1 MAERPHVLLVDDEPM
16 TGDLITRA
24 LNQYKVSVALDA
36 EKARDVLKNDPPD
49 VLLLDIM
56 LPGIDGLTFLP
67 EVQKNYPSIPVVI
80 ITAYTSSERAIKA
93 LRNGAYDFLEKPTA
107 IQSIRASVS
116 RALERRQQIEQETQ
130 RLTQLE
136 KGMSQLIT
144 AHKTLSARQN
154 IDLVREIAQGLSH
167 EINNPLCAIRLG
179 AELINRTDD
188 LSEGSRD
195 KLDIINKATRR
206 LEETMNALRMLSFV
220 AEDIQETS
228 LKELLAES
236 ISRVKETGDLDGCQ
250 VELTVPE
257 GIPPLKTRP
266 NQIGQAI
273 ENVLRNA
280 VDAVMSAEGEDR
292 RITIT
297 VDHYKDLV
305 NIAIHNTGAAIPEA
319 EMANIFQPSYT
330 TKHESGRVRGLGLG
344 LYVARSVT
352 EANQGRLTLRSE
364 EGKGVT
370 VGITLPIDQENEP
383 GSPA

>member
-1 MAERPHVLLVDDEPM
+1 MSEQPHVLLVDDEPM

-24 LNQYKVSVALDA
+24 LDQYKVSVALDA
-36 EKARDVLKNDPPD
+36 ENARNVLKNDPPD

-67 EVQKNYPSIPVVI
+67 EVQKDYPTIPVVI

-116 RALERRQQIEQETQ
+116 RALERRQQIEQEAQ
-130 RLTQLE
+130 RLSQLE
-136 KGMSQLIT
+136 QGMSQLIT

-154 IDLVREIAQGLSH
+154 IDLVRQIAQGLSH

-179 AELINRTDD
+179 AELISRTDD

-206 LEETMNALRMLSFV
+206 LEESMNALRMLSFV
-220 AEDIQETS
+220 AEDIQEVS
-228 LKELLAES
+228 LEALLAES
-236 ISRVKETGDLDGCQ
+236 VSRVRELGDLEGCQ
-250 VELTVPE
+250 VVVDIPE

-266 NQIGQAI
+266 NQIGQAV
-273 ENVLRNA
+273 ENILHNA
-280 VDAVMSAEGEDR
+280 VDAVKNAEVEDG

-297 VDHYKDLV
+297 VERYKDLV
-305 NIAIHNTGAAIPEA
+305 NVAIHNNGASIPQA
-319 EMANIFQPSYT
+319 EMAHIFQPSYT
-330 TKHESGRVRGLGLG
+330 TKHEAGRVRGLGLG

-352 EANQGRLTLRSE
+352 EANQGRLAVRSE

-370 VGITLPIDQENEP
+370 VDIILPINQEE
-383 GSPA
+383 

>member
-1 MAERPHVLLVDDEPM
+1 ME
-16 TGDLITRA
+16 
-24 LNQYKVSVALDA
+24 
-36 EKARDVLKNDPPD
+36 
-49 VLLLDIM
+49 
-56 LPGIDGLTFLP
+56 
-67 EVQKNYPSIPVVI
+67 
-80 ITAYTSSERAIKA
+80 
-93 LRNGAYDFLEKPTA
+93 
-107 IQSIRASVS
+107 
-116 RALERRQQIEQETQ
+116 
-130 RLTQLE
+130 
-136 KGMSQLIT
+136 
-144 AHKTLSARQN
+144 
-154 IDLVREIAQGLSH
+154 
-167 EINNPLCAIRLG
+167 
-179 AELINRTDD
+179 
-188 LSEGSRD
+188 
-195 KLDIINKATRR
+195 
-206 LEETMNALRMLSFV
+206 
-220 AEDIQETS
+220 
-228 LKELLAES
+228 
-236 ISRVKETGDLDGCQ
+236 ETGDLDGCQ

-273 ENVLRNA
+273 ENVLHNA

-352 EANQGRLTLRSE
+352 EANQGRLTVRSE

>member
-1 MAERPHVLLVDDEPM
+1 MSDQPHVLLVDDEPM

-24 LNQYKVSVALDA
+24 LDQYKVSVALDA
-36 EKARDVLKNDPPD
+36 EKARAVLKNDPPD
-49 VLLLDIM
+49 VVLLDIM

-67 EVQKNYPSIPVVI
+67 EVQKNYPTIPVVI

-107 IQSIRASVS
+107 IQHIRASVN

-130 RLTQLE
+130 RLSQLE
-136 KGMSQLIT
+136 QGMSQLIT

-154 IDLVREIAQGLSH
+154 IELVRQIAQGLSH

-179 AELINRTDD
+179 AELIKRTDD
-188 LSEGSRD
+188 LNENSRD
-195 KLDIINKATRR
+195 KLEIINNATRR

-220 AEDIQETS
+220 AEDVEQVS
-228 LKELLAES
+228 LERLLGDAV
-236 ISRVKETGDLDGCQ
+236 SRVKESDDLGSCR
-250 VELTVPE
+250 VELKVPE

-266 NQIGQAI
+266 NQVGQAV
-273 ENVLRNA
+273 ENILHNA
-280 VDAVMSAEGEDR
+280 IDAVKNAEVEEG

-297 VDHYKDLV
+297 VERYKDLV
-305 NIAIHNTGAAIPEA
+305 NIAIHNNGASISKADMP
-319 EMANIFQPSYT
+319 NIFEPSYT

-352 EANQGRLTLRSE
+352 EANQGRLAVRSE

-370 VGITLPIDQENEP
+370 VDITLPL
-383 GSPA
+383 SPEE

>member
-1 MAERPHVLLVDDEPM
+1 MSEQPHVLLVDDEPM

-24 LNQYKVSVALDA
+24 LDQYKVSVALDA
-36 EKARDVLKNDPPD
+36 ENARNVLKNDPPD

-67 EVQKNYPSIPVVI
+67 EVQKDYPTIPVVI

-116 RALERRQQIEQETQ
+116 RALERRQQIEQEAQ
-130 RLTQLE
+130 RLSQLE
-136 KGMSQLIT
+136 QGMSQLIT

-154 IDLVREIAQGLSH
+154 IDLVRQIAQGLSH

-179 AELINRTDD
+179 AELISRTDD

-206 LEETMNALRMLSFV
+206 LEESMNALRMLSFV
-220 AEDIQETS
+220 AEDIQEVS
-228 LKELLAES
+228 LEALLAES
-236 ISRVKETGDLDGCQ
+236 VSRVRELGDLGGCQ
-250 VELTVPE
+250 VVMDIPE

-266 NQIGQAI
+266 NQIGQAV
-273 ENVLRNA
+273 ENILHNA
-280 VDAVMSAEGEDR
+280 VDAVKNAEVEDG

-297 VDHYKDLV
+297 VERYKDLV
-305 NIAIHNTGAAIPEA
+305 NVAIHNNGASIPQA
-319 EMANIFQPSYT
+319 EMAHIFQPSYT
-330 TKHESGRVRGLGLG
+330 TKHEAGRVRGLGLG

-352 EANQGRLTLRSE
+352 EANQGRLAVRSE

-370 VGITLPIDQENEP
+370 VDIILPINQEE
-383 GSPA
+383 

>member
-107 IQSIRASVS
+107 IQSIRESVS
-116 RALERRQQIEQETQ
+116 RALERRQQIEQESQ
-130 RLTQLE
+130 RLSQLE
-136 KGMSQLIT
+136 QGMSQLIT

-154 IDLVREIAQGLSH
+154 IELVRQIAQGLSH

-188 LSEGSRD
+188 LSDGSRD

-228 LKELLAES
+228 LKELLNES
-236 ISRVKETGDLDGCQ
+236 ISHMKETGDLDGCQ
-250 VELTVPE
+250 VELNVPD
-257 GIPPLKTRP
+257 GIPLLKTRP

-273 ENVLRNA
+273 ENVLHNA
-280 VDAVMSAEGEDR
+280 IDAMINAEDEDR

-305 NIAIHNTGAAIPEA
+305 NIAIHNTGAAIPED

-352 EANQGRLTLRSE
+352 EANQGRLTVRSE

-370 VGITLPIDQENEP
+370 VGITLPIDQEK
-383 GSPA
+383 

>member
-1 MAERPHVLLVDDEPM
+1 
-16 TGDLITRA
+16 
-24 LNQYKVSVALDA
+24 
-36 EKARDVLKNDPPD
+36 

-67 EVQKNYPSIPVVI
+67 EVQKDYPTIPVVI

-116 RALERRQQIEQETQ
+116 RALERRQQIEQEAQ
-130 RLTQLE
+130 RLSQLE
-136 KGMSQLIT
+136 QGMSQLIT

-154 IDLVREIAQGLSH
+154 IDLVRQIAQGLSH

-179 AELINRTDD
+179 AELISRTDD

-206 LEETMNALRMLSFV
+206 LEESMNALRMLSFV
-220 AEDIQETS
+220 AEDIQEVS
-228 LKELLAES
+228 LEALLAES
-236 ISRVKETGDLDGCQ
+236 VSRVRELGNLEGCQ
-250 VELTVPE
+250 VVMDIPE

-266 NQIGQAI
+266 NQIGQAV
-273 ENVLRNA
+273 ENILHNA
-280 VDAVMSAEGEDR
+280 VDAVKNAEVEDG

-297 VDHYKDLV
+297 VERYKDLV
-305 NIAIHNTGAAIPEA
+305 NVAIHNNGASIPQA
-319 EMANIFQPSYT
+319 EMAHIFQPSYT
-330 TKHESGRVRGLGLG
+330 TKHEAGRVRGLGLG

-352 EANQGRLTLRSE
+352 EANQGRLAVRSE

-370 VGITLPIDQENEP
+370 VDIILPINQEE
-383 GSPA
+383 